1 MYLRMDC
8 CPEFSNSHDCSHIM
22 DDIRNEEK
30 SFWRIS
36 HIHISQFLK
45 IEWSFVPLQY
55 HTKGEKRRG
64 QNYLISLRY

>member
-22 DDIRNEEK
+22 DDIQNEI
-30 SFWRIS
+30 IS

-45 IEWSFVPLQY
+45 KEWSFVPLQY